1 MCVTLYSIE
10 RLCVFS
16 MYVLMGFTL
25 VELFVL
31 LKSEGV
37 FGVLLWFC
45 PPLRIGRFF
54 SILYVDYSGKIRG
67 LNRDFSI
74 PRRVCL

>member
-10 RLCVFS
+10 RLLFFS
-16 MYVLMGFTL
+16 MYVLMCFTL

-37 FGVLLWFC
+37 FGNFLWFC
-45 PPLRIGRFF
+45 PPLER
-54 SILYVDYSGKIRG
+54 V
-67 LNRDFSI
+67 DFS
-74 PRRVCL
+74 LFFM

>member
-37 FGVLLWFC
+37 FGDLSVFC
-45 PPLRIGRFF
+45 PPFEEVENSLI
-54 SILYVDYSGKIRG
+54 
-67 LNRDFSI
+67 
-74 PRRVCL
+74 

>member
-37 FGVLLWFC
+37 FGDFFVFC
-45 PPLRIGRFF
+45 PPFEE
-54 SILYVDYSGKIRG
+54 V
-67 LNRDFSI
+67 DFS
-74 PRRVCL
+74 LFFM